1 MADTTAGP
9 AVERGRGPRADVTVR
24 QVMLLRDSFA
34 ALSSEKYRHA
44 LRRPAVREALH
55 RHRRDHPIDRACS
68 RAHAEEAPT
77 MTLMGQV
84 LRIWAA
90 GGEPAELL
98 AIVELPRLF
107 VTRLIALAPRCLD
120 RLDTEEQALDGRE
133 DELQL
138 RRRIRGLQPTA
149 LREEAELAEQL
160 VAVLTERAL
169 TLRQQAERL
178 ERRPELVA

>member
-1 MADTTAGP
+1 MTDTTAGP

-24 QVMLLRDSFA
+24 EVTLLRDGFVA
-34 ALSSEKYRHA
+34 VSSAKYRHA

-55 RHRRDHPIDRACS
+55 RYRRDNPIDRACS

-77 MTLMGQV
+77 MTLTGQL

-90 GGEPAELL
+90 GGEVADLL
-98 AIVELPRLF
+98 AIAELPRLF
-107 VTRLIALAPRCLD
+107 VMRLMAVAPRCLE
-120 RLDTEEQALDGRE
+120 RLDTDEQALDGRE

-149 LREEAELAEQL
+149 MREEADLAEQL
-160 VAVLTERAL
+160 AAVLTERAL
-169 TLRQQAERL
+169 TLRQQADAL
-178 ERRPELVA
+178 ERRPERVA